1 MKIVGITGGI
11 GSGKSTVCEVFKAFG
26 VPVFHADDEAKK
38 VYEEFPEVLEKVKS
52 IFGKE
57 VILHGKINKQAL
69 AARAFNE
76 PENLKKLNEL
86 VHPYVA
92 RKFKNWLSE
101 QAGSIVLREA
111 AILIES
117 GSYKDCAEIIVVT
130 APMDVRLARIMK
142 RGGIT
147 TEEIKKRMASQM
159 TDEERLPY
167 ADYVINNDGKQLILP
182 QIDQVYH
189 ALKGEI
195 TG

>member
-1 MKIVGITGGI
+1 
-11 GSGKSTVCEVFKAFG
+11 
-26 VPVFHADDEAKK
+26 
-38 VYEEFPEVLEKVKS
+38 
-52 IFGKE
+52 
-57 VILHGKINKQAL
+57 
-69 AARAFNE
+69 
-76 PENLKKLNEL
+76 

-101 QAGSIVLREA
+101 QAGAIVLREA

-130 APMDVRLARIMK
+130 APMDVRLARIKK